1 MSDLSFLETFIQPV
15 TVGLCLCVGWV
26 IKNLIKDIDNKWI
39 PTIVLALGIAISTW
53 SNWGTITPEVI
64 LSGAAS
70 GLASTGLHQMV
81 TKWFEKQAE

>member
-1 MSDLSFLETFIQPV
+1 MTDLSFLETFIQPV

-26 IKNLIKDIDNKWI
+26 IKCWIDDIDNKWI
-39 PTIVLALGIAISTW
+39 PTIVLVLGILISIW
-53 SNWGTITPEVI
+53 SSWGTVTPEII

-81 TKWFEKQAE
+81 TKWFEKKAE